1 MLQSNTKILKRV
13 IPLKLVIENIT
24 KQIKGKVIISPF
36 STELTEGVYA
46 LLGPNGA
53 GKTTLM
59 RMLASISKPSSGRIL
74 LDGKDISLLD
84 ENYRDQLGYLP
95 QDFGVYQTFNA
106 ERFLLYFASLKGLS
120 PVDAKKRVAEV
131 LDLVNLTN
139 ERKKKLGTYSG
150 GMKRRLGIAQAL
162 LNDPKILIVDEPTA
176 GLDPQERI
184 RFRNLLSDISANRIV
199 LLSTHIVSDI
209 EYIAKEILLLENGQL
224 LQRSTLD
231 NLLTQV
237 EDNVWTA
244 IVTQE
249 ELAEVQR
256 SFKLGNIQRQ
266 ADGIS
271 IRIVSPEKPLSQA
284 KNVQATLEDVYLFFF
299 NESEAQSHD

>member
-1 MLQSNTKILKRV
+1 MKRV

-120 PVDAKKRVAEV
+120 PVDAKKTRC
-131 LDLVNLTN
+131 
-139 ERKKKLGTYSG
+139 R
-150 GMKRRLGIAQAL
+150 
-162 LNDPKILIVDEPTA
+162 
-176 GLDPQERI
+176 
-184 RFRNLLSDISANRIV
+184 SA
-199 LLSTHIVSDI
+199 
-209 EYIAKEILLLENGQL
+209 
-224 LQRSTLD
+224 
-231 NLLTQV
+231 
-237 EDNVWTA
+237 
-244 IVTQE
+244 
-249 ELAEVQR
+249 
-256 SFKLGNIQRQ
+256 
-266 ADGIS
+266 
-271 IRIVSPEKPLSQA
+271 
-284 KNVQATLEDVYLFFF
+284 
-299 NESEAQSHD
+299 

>member
-1 MLQSNTKILKRV
+1 MQ
-13 IPLKLVIENIT
+13 
-24 KQIKGKVIISPF
+24 
-36 STELTEGVYA
+36 
-46 LLGPNGA
+46 
-53 GKTTLM
+53 
-59 RMLASISKPSSGRIL
+59 
-74 LDGKDISLLD
+74 
-84 ENYRDQLGYLP
+84 
-95 QDFGVYQTFNA
+95 
-106 ERFLLYFASLKGLS
+106 
-120 PVDAKKRVAEV
+120 KKRVAEV